1 MGPAGEGQARLAGI
15 NRAGEVIVPVRRRA
29 DFGRHAVCF
38 LMRAIFCTGR
48 FLRNN
53 QGLNIVVSM
62 CTPTFNKTVF
72 FRRISALLMC
82 VVALL
87 LSTSSIAAND
97 DRVALVIGNDQYP
110 SDPLRNAVNDA
121 QAVAKTLSDLGFK
134 VMIKT
139 NADYATM
146 RGVAVEFAKV
156 MEGATAAVFFYAGHG
171 IQYRGQN
178 YLIPTDAKLTSEAS
192 IAFNAMPVTQIL
204 DTMDDAKVRHK
215 FIILDA
221 CRNNPFSNVFSST
234 GLAKIQ
240 APPGTIVSFAAAAGQ
255 VAPDGA
261 DGVNSLYTTA
271 LVREMR
277 DPQQQAAA
285 MFQRVQTYVA
295 QESMF
300 KQLPEL
306 HNTPLFRIPFF
317 FAERGAQT
325 ATAAAPAP
333 GLSGDAQAAIEGEF
347 WRSAKEGR
355 RIEGFQAYVEKYPN
369 GNFASLARLE
379 IDRLK
384 RERSQQQVA
393 ATPLSAGNASV
404 PSVFVPES
412 SAVLPAPV
420 PSPAPALVAEKA
432 QALPAKTVI
441 ASAAPVPASQTND
454 SRGIEIKPANTVS
467 VSQKP
472 IEAAPAM
479 LPTAPSTSPIAP
491 GFDKVASV
499 SPEQRTTLPPVPAVA
514 KVLAGLI
521 QFPGGATYNG
531 EYKENKDKLQI
542 LHGQGE
548 FISSSVRYKGEFREN
563 KKQGKGVYIW
573 ANGDR
578 YEGDFVDDEP
588 SGRGKFIFASGDQ
601 YEGEYSKGAF
611 NGKGMF
617 IAKNGDRTDGA
628 FVNNKANGQA
638 VYVFASGD
646 RYEGEMAA
654 GKMSGKG
661 KFTTK
666 GGDRWEATFVND
678 QAHGTGVYYFSN
690 GDRYEGEFTSG
701 AMTGKGAYFYSTG
714 YKSEG
719 SYVNAQLNGEG
730 KFHFN
735 DGGWFEGFFEQG
747 LKRAKGFSVSKDGT
761 KRSATMVDGQIKL
774 DGG

>member
-1 MGPAGEGQARLAGI
+1 
-15 NRAGEVIVPVRRRA
+15 
-29 DFGRHAVCF
+29 
-38 LMRAIFCTGR
+38 MRIFAFTVTLPIQRTG
-48 FLRNN
+48 
-53 QGLNIVVSM
+53 
-62 CTPTFNKTVF
+62 
-72 FRRISALLMC
+72 
-82 VVALL
+82 ALL
-87 LSTSSIAAND
+87 LCVATLCLPISSLAAND

-110 SDPLRNAVNDA
+110 TDPLRNAVNDA

-146 RGVAVEFAKV
+146 RGVAVEFARV
-156 MEGATAAVFFYAGHG
+156 MEGATAAVFYYAGHG

-221 CRNNPFSNVFSST
+221 CRNNPFSSVFSST

-261 DGVNSLYTTA
+261 EGVNSLYTTA

-277 DPQQQAAA
+277 DPQLQAAA

-295 QESMF
+295 QESMY
-300 KQLPEL
+300 KQLPEF

-317 FAERGAQT
+317 FAERGAQAV
-325 ATAAAPAP
+325 ATAPVS

-355 RIEGFQAYVEKYPN
+355 RIEGYQAYVEQYPN

-384 RERSQQQVA
+384 REKSQQQVA
-393 ATPLSAGNASV
+393 ATPLVASNV
-404 PSVFVPES
+404 TAAPVLLPES
-412 SAVLPAPV
+412 NPV
-420 PSPAPALVAEKA
+420 QTAPATNLPTTFGANSVAA
-432 QALPAKTVI
+432 APAKTVV
-441 ASAAPVPASQTND
+441 ASAAHVPTSD
-454 SRGIEIKPANTVS
+454 SRGIEIKTANTVTAALIADAVPRKVEIALPSSSPVVAPVS
-467 VSQKP
+467 VV
-472 IEAAPAM
+472 APA
-479 LPTAPSTSPIAP
+479 P
-491 GFDKVASV
+491 DKVAV
-499 SPEQRTTLPPVPAVA
+499 ISPEQRTSLPPLPSVP
-514 KVLAGLI
+514 KVLSGLI
-521 QFPGGATYNG
+521 PFPDGASYNG
-531 EYKENKDKLQI
+531 EYKETKDKVQI
-542 LHGQGE
+542 LDGQGE
-548 FISSSVRYKGEFREN
+548 FISSAFRYKGDFKDN
-563 KKQGKGVYIW
+563 KKQGKGTYVW

-588 SGRGKFIFASGDQ
+588 SGRGKFVFTSGDK
-601 YEGEYSKGAF
+601 YEGEYSKRAF
-611 NGKGMF
+611 NGKGIF
-617 IAKNGDRTDGA
+617 VAANGDKIDGI
-628 FVNNKANGQA
+628 FVNNKAGGQA
-638 VYVFASGD
+638 VYVFTNGD
-646 RYEGEMAA
+646 KYEGEMVD

-661 KFTTK
+661 KFVAK

-678 QAHGTGVYYFSN
+678 QAHGKGVYYFSN
-690 GDRYEGEFTSG
+690 GDRYEGDFTNG
-701 AMTGKGAYFYSTG
+701 AMTGKGTYFYSTG

-719 SYVNAQLNGEG
+719 SYINAQLNGEG
-730 KFHFN
+730 KFYFN
-735 DGGWFEGFFEQG
+735 DGGWFEGVFEQG

-761 KRSATMVDGQIKL
+761 KRSATMVDGQVKL
-774 DGG
+774 DGS

>member
-1 MGPAGEGQARLAGI
+1 MSTK
-15 NRAGEVIVPVRRRA
+15 IVT
-29 DFGRHAVCF
+29 
-38 LMRAIFCTGR
+38 MRALIFTR
-48 FLRNN
+48 SL
-53 QGLNIVVSM
+53 
-62 CTPTFNKTVF
+62 F
-72 FRRISALLMC
+72 FRRASTLLLC
-82 VVALL
+82 VVTLC
-87 LSTSSIAAND
+87 LSSTVIAAND

-110 SDPLRNAVNDA
+110 TDPLRNAVNDA

-146 RGVAVEFAKV
+146 RGVAVEFARV
-156 MEGATAAVFFYAGHG
+156 MEGATAAVFYYAGHG

-178 YLIPTDAKLTSEAS
+178 YLIPIDAKLTSEAS

-261 DGVNSLYTTA
+261 EGVNSLYTTA

-317 FAERGAQT
+317 FAERGGQVVAT
-325 ATAAAPAP
+325 TAAS

-355 RIEGFQAYVEKYPN
+355 RIEGYQAYVDQYPN

-384 RERSQQQVA
+384 REKSQQQVA
-393 ATPLSAGNASV
+393 AVPLVAGNVTAAPV
-404 PSVFVPES
+404 LVPES
-412 SAVLPAPV
+412 SAAQIVPATSVPPSLAVNAVPAP
-420 PSPAPALVAEKA
+420 
-432 QALPAKTVI
+432 PAKTVV
-441 ASAAPVPASQTND
+441 ASAVHVPTSD
-454 SRGIEIKPANTVS
+454 SRGIEIKLANTTAELRTAEIALPSKPPVAAPVS
-467 VSQKP
+467 VV
-472 IEAAPAM
+472 APA
-479 LPTAPSTSPIAP
+479 T
-491 GFDKVASV
+491 DKVALI
-499 SPEQRTTLPPVPAVA
+499 SPEQRTSLPPLPSVP
-514 KVLAGLI
+514 KVLSGVI
-521 QFPGGATYNG
+521 PFPDGASYNG
-531 EYKENKDKLQI
+531 EYKETKDRLQI
-542 LHGQGE
+542 LDGQGE
-548 FISSSVRYKGEFREN
+548 FVSSAFRYKGEFKDN
-563 KKQGKGVYIW
+563 KKQGKGTYVW

-588 SGRGKFIFASGDQ
+588 SGRGKFT
-601 YEGEYSKGAF
+601 F
-611 NGKGMF
+611 N
-617 IAKNGDRTDGA
+617 
-628 FVNNKANGQA
+628 
-638 VYVFASGD
+638 SGD
-646 RYEGEMAA
+646 RYEGEYAKRAFNGKGVFVAA
-654 GKMSGKG
+654 NGDKIDGIFVNNKASGQAVYVFTNGDKYEGEMVDGKMSGKG
-661 KFTTK
+661 KFIAK

-678 QAHGTGVYYFSN
+678 QAHGKGVYYFSN
-690 GDRYEGEFTSG
+690 GDRYEGDFTNG
-701 AMTGKGAYFYSTG
+701 AMTGKGTYFYSTG
-714 YKSEG
+714 YRSEG

-735 DGGWFEGFFEQG
+735 DGGWFEGVFEQG

-761 KRSATMVDGQIKL
+761 KRSATMVDGQVKL